1 MESIKYITDS
11 KGKHSGL
18 VIDLNVVRKTLRKKK
33 DLIELMED
41 IEDIVAVELSKDE
54 KSVSYEEARK
64 RVFGKKEVKGFINS

>member
-18 VIDLNVVRKTLRKKK
+18 LIDLEIVRKIFKRKK

-41 IEDIVAVELSKDE
+41 IEDIVAVELSKGE
-54 KSVSYEEARK
+54 KSIPYDEARK
-64 RVFGKKEVKGFINS
+64 QIFKKGK